1 MKSIAISLQ
10 GNKFPV
16 EGGRWRFTQTRIEY
30 LAQKVRHAISIF
42 QGEWFFNQN
51 LGIPYIP
58 DENTDNRLHRRLVES
73 RLQETI
79 VGVEGIARLVTFST
93 SLDKAKRE
101 LTVNFTA
108 QIDTGETFSDSI
120 TV

>member
-1 MKSIAISLQ
+1 MKSIAISPQ

-16 EGGRWRFTQTRIEY
+16 EGGHWRFTQSRIEY

-51 LGIPYIP
+51 IGIPYIP
-58 DENTDNRLHRRLVES
+58 DENTENKLHRRLIES
-73 RLQETI
+73 RLHETI
-79 VGVEGIARLVTFST
+79 VGVDGIARLVTFST
-93 SLDKAKRE
+93 ALDKASRT

-108 QIDTGETFSDSI
+108 QTDTGETFSDSI

>member
-1 MKSIAISLQ
+1 MKSIAISPQ

-16 EGGRWRFTQTRIEY
+16 EGGRWRFTQSRIEY

-42 QGEWFFNQN
+42 QAEWFFNQN
-51 LGIPYIP
+51 IGIPYIP
-58 DENTDNRLHRRLVES
+58 DGNTENKLHRRLIES
-73 RLQETI
+73 RLHETI
-79 VGVEGIARLVTFST
+79 VGIEGIARLVTFST
-93 SLDKAKRE
+93 ALDKASRT

-108 QIDTGETFSDSI
+108 QTDTGENFSDSI